1 MSEDYEIPKDD
12 MNPDALPEGNAEHTD
27 YKPADTR
34 DGEVRHRLSG
44 MYQNWFLDYAS
55 YVILERSSTRC
66 AAWRTDVTTRW
77 PTSWARP

>member
-27 YKPADTR
+27 YKPANTR

-44 MYQNWFLDYAS
+44 MYQNWFLD
-55 YVILERSSTRC
+55 
-66 AAWRTDVTTRW
+66 
-77 PTSWARP
+77 